1 MRGRIN
7 SHQGCGHGCR
17 KRRERCPGHADIP
30 SEDDLV
36 IYRVT
41 AQFKPATA
49 EALRRQLDD
58 GSIAAQQP
66 DGQEMVDSLHRAVLR
81 DNDEVVW
88 SEQCYCT
95 PPLAHERATILDRY
109 FDVLAT
115 EAIEDYEAYEG
126 RPFMEY
132 LAAMVDELESSHS
145 VRVRGN

>member
-1 MRGRIN
+1 M
-7 SHQGCGHGCR
+7 
-17 KRRERCPGHADIP
+17 
-30 SEDDLV
+30 

-109 FDVLAT
+109 FDILAT
-115 EAIEDYEAYEG
+115 EAIEDYEGMCCNLQEVTRA
-126 RPFMEY
+126 R
-132 LAAMVDELESSHS
+132 LVESP
-145 VRVRGN
+145 RLRLTPPLRTACG